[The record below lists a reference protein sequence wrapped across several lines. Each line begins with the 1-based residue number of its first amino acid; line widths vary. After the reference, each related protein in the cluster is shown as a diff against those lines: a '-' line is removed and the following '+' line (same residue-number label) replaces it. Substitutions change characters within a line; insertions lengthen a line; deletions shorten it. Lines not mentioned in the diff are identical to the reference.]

1 MTAKEWLNNND
12 LSYDIWS
19 QKYQY
24 EDETLD
30 EWLDRVSGGNR
41 AVRDLILQKK
51 FIFGGR
57 ILANRGLNKKY
68 TRKITLSNCYVITP
82 PEDNIES
89 IFDTA
94 AKLARTYSYGGGCGV
109 DISNLRPKG
118 SLVNNAAKTTSGAI
132 SFMDFY
138 SHVTEIIGQEGRR
151 GALMISIDCNHPD
164 LEDFIDL
171 KLNLNVCTRANISV
185 RVSDEFMM
193 AAQSDK
199 DYLLHWPCNMDI
211 SPDEINAIDE
221 YNKMVTV
228 ETVSGPVY
236 LKKVKPRWLL
246 YKLAKN
252 NWKMA
257 EPGILYWD
265 NISDY
270 NMLNN
275 NPEFSYAGTN
285 PCAEEPLPAGGS
297 CLLGSINLAEFV
309 DEPFT
314 NRASINVNELSKT
327 VKIAVRALN
336 EVLDEGRDLH
346 PLAEQRQSV
355 SEWRQIGLGVMGL
368 GDMLIKLGVKYG
380 SKQSLCI
387 IEDIMHIIAVKA
399 VVESI
404 NLAKEFGPY
413 PKFSPI
419 ITDSMFIRNLNLGAG
434 VIEDIKRYGLRNSQ
448 LLTCAPTGSIG
459 TMFQI
464 STGVEPNFRFEFE
477 RRTQS
482 LNGGEDTIYKVYAPI
497 VEEYRKVTG
506 KEELTDAFIE
516 SQEINPED
524 RINVQAALQRY
535 IDASISSTI
544 NLPEETTVEQV
555 FDIYMDAWKSGLKGV
570 TIYRD
575 NCQRTPIL
583 SAGDK
588 KEEEDIPEGVNTN
601 LKRGE
606 IVKVDDNCIGLKR
619 TLVTGCGTLHCE
631 AFFHP
636 KTGELLETYLSKGS
650 KGGCNNFMIGL
661 SRMVSLAARGGIGID
676 AIIDQLKSCGVCPS
690 YAVRTATQKDTSLGS
705 CCPVAVGNAL
715 RDMSIAIQKQIECCN
730 GSELSNQAEVSPTT
744 NPSDA
749 ECPKCHHKTLIH
761 SGGCVSCTD
770 CGWTKCD

>member
-1 MTAKEWLNNND
+1 MTALEWLNNNP
-12 LSYDIWS
+12 LSFDIWS
-19 QKYQY
+19 KKYQY
-24 EDETLD
+24 EDESLE
-30 EWLDRVSGGNR
+30 EWLHRVSGGDKDV
-41 AVRDLILQKK
+41 AQLILEKK

-57 ILANRGLNKKY
+57 IIANRGLNKKY
-68 TRKITLSNCYVITP
+68 DRKVTLSNCYVIAP
-82 PEDNIES
+82 PEDNLES
-89 IFDTA
+89 IFETA

-109 DISNLRPKG
+109 DVSNLRPKG
-118 SLVNNAAKTTSGAI
+118 AYVNNAAKTTSGAI

-138 SHVTEIIGQEGRR
+138 SHVTGLIGQEGRR
-151 GALMISIDCNHPD
+151 GALMLSIDCNHPD

-171 KLNLNVCTRANISV
+171 KLNLDVCTKANISV
-185 RVSDEFMM
+185 RMSDEFMM
-193 AAQSDK
+193 AVQKDG

-211 SPDEINAIDE
+211 SPEEIKAIDE
-221 YNKMVTV
+221 YDKTISVPTI
-228 ETVSGPVY
+228 SGPVY
-236 LKKVKPRWLL
+236 LRKVKAKRLFQ
-246 YKLAKN
+246 KLALN

-265 NISDY
+265 NITDY

-275 NPEFSYAGTN
+275 NPEFNYAGTN

-309 DEPFT
+309 DNPFT
-314 NRASINVNELSKT
+314 DKASINVEELTRVVHIS
-327 VKIAVRALN
+327 VKALN
-336 EVLDEGRDLH
+336 DVLDEGRNLH

-380 SKQSLCI
+380 TPQSLCI
-387 IEDIMHIIAVKA
+387 IEDTMKLIAVQS
-399 VVESI
+399 VIESLD
-404 NLAKEFGPY
+404 LAKEFGAY
-413 PKFSPI
+413 PRFSPI
-419 ITDSMFIRNLNLGAG
+419 LIDSMFIKNLNLSKGL
-434 VIEDIKRYGLRNSQ
+434 IDEIKHDGLRNSQ

-459 TMFQI
+459 TMFQV
-464 STGVEPNFRFEFE
+464 STGVEPNFAFEFE
-477 RRTQS
+477 RRTLS
-482 LNGGEDTIYKVYAPI
+482 LNKEETVYKVYAPI

-506 KEELTDAFIE
+506 KEDLPDYFIA
-516 SQEINPED
+516 SQNINPFD
-524 RINVQAALQRY
+524 RINVQAALQKY

-544 NLPEETTVEQV
+544 NLPEETTVNTV
-555 FDIYMDAWKSGLKGV
+555 YDIYMEAWKSGLKGV

-575 NCQRTPIL
+575 NCQRQSIL
-583 SAGDK
+583 STGDSK
-588 KEEEDIPEGVNTN
+588 PEEKGE

-661 SRMVSLAARGGIGID
+661 SRMMSLAARGGLGVD

-715 RDMSIAIQKQIECCN
+715 RDMSIAIQKQIECCQD
-730 GSELSNQAEVSPTT
+730 GELTQQAEVSPTT
-744 NPSDA
+744 NPSNA
-749 ECPKCHHKTLIH
+749 ECPNCGHKTLIH

>member
-1 MTAKEWLNNND
+1 MTAQEWLNNNE
-12 LSYDIWS
+12 LAYDIWS
-19 QKYQY
+19 NKYQY
-24 EDETLD
+24 ENESLD
-30 EWLDRVSGGNR
+30 EWLDRVSGGNFT
-41 AVRDLILQKK
+41 VKQLILEKK

-57 ILANRGLNKKY
+57 ILANRGLNKVNG
-68 TRKITLSNCYVITP
+68 RKITLSNCYVITP
-82 PEDNIES
+82 PKDNIES
-89 IFDTA
+89 IFETA
-94 AKLARTYSYGGGCGV
+94 AKLARTYSYGGGCGI

-118 SLVNNAAKTTSGAI
+118 SKVNNAAKTTSGAI

-138 SHVTEIIGQEGRR
+138 SYVTGLIGQEGRR

-171 KLNLNVCTRANISV
+171 KLNLDVCTKANISV
-185 RVSDEFMM
+185 RMSDEFMK
-193 AAQSDK
+193 AVDEDK

-211 SPDEINAIDE
+211 SPEEINAIEE
-221 YNKMVTV
+221 YDKMVSVDTI
-228 ETVSGPVY
+228 SGPVY
-236 LKKVKPRWLL
+236 LKKVKAKRLFQ
-246 YKLAKN
+246 KLAEN
-252 NWKMA
+252 NWQMA

-265 NISDY
+265 NISHY
-270 NMLNN
+270 NMLNTD
-275 NPEFSYAGTN
+275 PEFEYAGTN

-309 DEPFT
+309 KNPFT
-314 NRASINVNELSKT
+314 DNAEVDVVELVKT
-327 VKIAVRALN
+327 VHIAVDALN
-336 EVLDEGRDLH
+336 VVLDEGRNLH
-346 PLAEQRQSV
+346 PLTEQRQSV

-380 SKQSLCI
+380 SEKSLEIINDVMRLIAVQSIIQSL
-387 IEDIMHIIAVKA
+387 
-399 VVESI
+399 
-404 NLAKEFGPY
+404 NLAKKWGRY
-413 PKFSPI
+413 PRFKSSLI
-419 ITDSMFIRNLNLGAG
+419 YSSFIKDLELNSDL
-434 VIEDIKRYGLRNSQ
+434 IEEIRCNGLRNSQ

-459 TMFQI
+459 TMFQV
-464 STGVEPNFRFEFE
+464 STGVEPNFRFSYE
-477 RRTQS
+477 RTTKS
-482 LNGGEDTIYKVYAPI
+482 LHGEDVKYKVYAPI
-497 VEEYRKVTG
+497 VDEYRKVTG
-506 KEELTDAFIE
+506 KEDLPDYFIE
-516 SQEINPED
+516 SQDIKPID
-524 RINVQAALQRY
+524 RINVQATLQQY

-575 NCQRTPIL
+575 NCQRKPIL
-583 SAGDK
+583 STGDN
-588 KEEEDIPEGVNTN
+588 KEKENESTF
-601 LKRGE
+601 LKRGD

-661 SRMVSLAARGGIGID
+661 SRMVSLAARGGLSID

-715 RDMSIAIQKQIECCN
+715 KDMSIAIQKQIECCED
-730 GSELSNQAEVSPTT
+730 GELTNQAEVSPIA
-744 NPSDA
+744 NPTYA
-749 ECPKCHHKTLIH
+749 ECPECGTKSLIH
-761 SGGCVSCTD
+761 TGGCIECSN
-770 CGWTKCD
+770 CGYSKCS

>member
-1 MTAKEWLNNND
+1 MTALEWLNNNP
-12 LSYDIWS
+12 LSFDIWS
-19 QKYQY
+19 KKYQY
-24 EDETLD
+24 ENESLE
-30 EWLDRVSGGNR
+30 EWLHRISGGDENV
-41 AVRDLILQKK
+41 AQLILEKK

-68 TRKITLSNCYVITP
+68 DRKVTLSNCYVIAP
-82 PEDNIES
+82 PEDNLES
-89 IFDTA
+89 IFETA

-109 DISNLRPKG
+109 DVSNLRPKG
-118 SLVNNAAKTTSGAI
+118 AYVNNAAKTTSGAI

-138 SHVTEIIGQEGRR
+138 SHVTGLIGQEGRR
-151 GALMISIDCNHPD
+151 GALMLSIDCNHPD

-171 KLNLNVCTRANISV
+171 KLNLDVCTKANISV
-185 RVSDEFMM
+185 RMSDEFMM
-193 AAQSDK
+193 AVQKDS

-211 SPDEINAIDE
+211 SPEEIKAIDE
-221 YNKMVTV
+221 YDKTISVSTI
-228 ETVSGPVY
+228 SGPVY
-236 LKKVKPRWLL
+236 LRKVKAKRLFQ
-246 YKLAKN
+246 KLALN

-265 NISDY
+265 NITDY

-275 NPEFSYAGTN
+275 NPEFNYAGTN

-309 DEPFT
+309 DNPFT
-314 NRASINVNELSKT
+314 DKASINVEELTRVVHIS
-327 VKIAVRALN
+327 VKALN
-336 EVLDEGRDLH
+336 DVLDEGRNLH

-380 SKQSLCI
+380 TPQSLCI
-387 IEDIMHIIAVKA
+387 IEDTMKLIAVQS
-399 VVESI
+399 VIESLD
-404 NLAKEFGPY
+404 LAKEFGAY
-413 PKFSPI
+413 PRFSPI
-419 ITDSMFIRNLNLGAG
+419 LIDSMFIKNLNLSKGL
-434 VIEDIKRYGLRNSQ
+434 IDEIKHDGLRNSQ

-459 TMFQI
+459 TMFQV
-464 STGVEPNFRFEFE
+464 STGVEPNFAFEFE
-477 RRTQS
+477 RRTLS
-482 LNGGEDTIYKVYAPI
+482 LNKEETVYKVYAPI

-506 KEELTDAFIE
+506 KEDLPDYFIA
-516 SQEINPED
+516 SQDINPFD
-524 RINVQAALQRY
+524 RINVQAALQKY

-544 NLPEETTVEQV
+544 NLPEETTVNTV
-555 FDIYMDAWKSGLKGV
+555 YDIYMEAWKSGLKGV

-575 NCQRTPIL
+575 NCQRQSIL
-583 SAGDK
+583 LTGDSK
-588 KEEEDIPEGVNTN
+588 LEENGE

-715 RDMSIAIQKQIECCN
+715 RDMHVAIQKQIECCN
-730 GSELSNQAEVSPTT
+730 GSELTNQAEVSPTT

>member
-19 QKYQY
+19 HKYQY
-24 EDETLD
+24 ENESLD
-30 EWLDRVSGGNR
+30 EWLDRVSGGNFG
-41 AVRDLILQKK
+41 VKQLILQKK

-57 ILANRGLNKKY
+57 ILANRGLNKVNG
-68 TRKITLSNCYVITP
+68 RKITLSNCYVITP
-82 PEDNIES
+82 PEDNLES
-89 IFDTA
+89 IFETGT
-94 AKLARTYSYGGGCGV
+94 KLAKTYSRGGGCGT

-118 SLVNNAAKTTSGAI
+118 AIVNNAAKTTSGAI
-132 SFMDFY
+132 SFIDFY
-138 SHVTEIIGQEGRR
+138 SYITGLIGQEGRR

-171 KLNLNVCTRANISV
+171 KLNLDVCTKANISV
-185 RVSDEFMM
+185 RMSDEFMK
-193 AAQSDK
+193 AVDEDK

-211 SPDEINAIDE
+211 SPEEINAIKE
-221 YNKMVTV
+221 YDTLVLVNTI
-228 ETVSGPVY
+228 SGPVY
-236 LKKVKPRWLL
+236 LKKVKARRLFQ
-246 YKLAKN
+246 KLAEN

-265 NISDY
+265 NISQY
-270 NMLNN
+270 NMLNTD
-275 NPEFSYAGTN
+275 PEFEYAGTN

-297 CLLGSINLAEFV
+297 CLLGSLNLSEFV
-309 DEPFT
+309 KNPFT
-314 NRASINVNELSKT
+314 NNAEIDAVEL
-327 VKIAVRALN
+327 VKAVYIAVKALN
-336 EVLDEGRDLH
+336 EVLDEGRNLH

-368 GDMLIKLGVKYG
+368 GDMLIKLRVKYG
-380 SKQSLCI
+380 SEESLEI
-387 IEDIMHIIAVKA
+387 INDVMKLISTQAI
-399 VVESI
+399 VESLDLSKKYGSYPRFKSTLI
-404 NLAKEFGPY
+404 YSSFIKNLELN
-413 PKFSPI
+413 SDLI
-419 ITDSMFIRNLNLGAG
+419 EEIRCN
-434 VIEDIKRYGLRNSQ
+434 GLRNSQ

-459 TMFQI
+459 TMFQV
-464 STGVEPNFRFEFE
+464 STGIEPNFRFSYE
-477 RRTQS
+477 RTTKS
-482 LNGGEDTIYKVYAPI
+482 LHGEDVVYKVYAPI
-497 VEEYRKVTG
+497 VDEYRKVTG
-506 KEELTDAFIE
+506 KEDLPDYFIE
-516 SQEINPED
+516 SQDINPID
-524 RINVQAALQRY
+524 RIKVQATLQNY

-555 FDIYMDAWKSGLKGV
+555 FDIYLSGWKAGLKGV

-583 SAGDK
+583 SSGEK
-588 KEEEDIPEGVNTN
+588 KEEVSNE

-661 SRMVSLAARGGIGID
+661 SRMISLAARGGLGID

-690 YAVRTATQKDTSLGS
+690 YAVRTATLKDTSLGS
-705 CCPVAVGNAL
+705 CCPVAVANAL
-715 RDMSIAIQKQIECCN
+715 KDMYVAIQRQIECCQD
-730 GSELSNQAEVSPTT
+730 GELTQQAIVSPT
-744 NPSDA
+744 SDPANA
-749 ECPKCHHKTLIH
+749 ECPNCHHKTLIH
-761 SGGCVSCTD
+761 SGGCISCTD